1 MWSKKMQTGRL
12 YIDGTW
18 IDGAGEAISSTN
30 PITSDILLEGKS
42 ATTEDV
48 KKAIHAAR
56 NAFMSWALV
65 SFDQRKAIL
74 EKYQET
80 LSEKADE
87 IANLIANETG
97 KVLWEAKTEVATM
110 IGKINLSIKAY
121 QDRSGTNSSENSGI
135 ITHLSHKPHG
145 VVAIFGPF
153 NFPGHL
159 PNGHIVPALL
169 AGNTV
174 VFKPSE
180 QTPAVGEMMVQCL
193 EAAGLP
199 KGVLN
204 LVQGS
209 RNCGIALSTD
219 EGIDGLFFTGS
230 SHTGNL
236 LHSEFAGQPSKILA
250 LEMGGNN
257 PLIVT
262 DTSDIKGAIYHTLQ
276 SAFITAGQRCTCA
289 RRLILPETSD
299 REEFLTRLIKAASKL
314 KIGPQADDSEPF
326 CGSVISNE
334 TADNLLE
341 SQNKLVDLGGTV
353 LLEMKRIHAEQPYLS
368 AGIIDVT
375 DIKILP
381 DEEYFGPL
389 LQVIRVPNFAQAITV
404 ANNTKYGLSAGLF
417 SDDAE
422 QFATFHALSR
432 AGIVNW
438 NRPLTGASGANPFG
452 GIGAS
457 GNHRPSAF
465 YAADYCAYPVASLQA
480 PSADLPEKQMPGIVL

>member
-1 MWSKKMQTGRL
+1 MQNGQL
-12 YIDGTW
+12 YINGKW
-18 IDGAGEAISSTN
+18 INGSGERLKSIN
-30 PITSDILLEGKS
+30 PVTGETLLSGNS
-42 ATTEDV
+42 ADV
-48 KKAIHAAR
+48 DDVRKAIDVAR
-56 NAFMSWALV
+56 VAFQKWALT
-65 SFDQRKAIL
+65 SFEHRKAIL
-74 EKYQET
+74 ERYQEV
-80 LSEKADE
+80 LSEKTDDLSD
-87 IANLIANETG
+87 LISNETG
-97 KVLWEAKTEVATM
+97 KVLWEAKTEVTAM

-121 QDRSGTNSSENSGI
+121 TDRSGIKSSESNGL

-169 AGNTV
+169 AGNTI

-180 QTPAVGEMMVQCL
+180 QTPAVGEMIVRCL
-193 EAAGLP
+193 EIAGLP
-199 KGVLN
+199 NGVLN

-209 RNCGIALSTD
+209 RDCGVALSTD
-219 EGIDGLFFTGS
+219 DGIDGLFFTGS
-230 SHTGNL
+230 SHTGSL
-236 LHSEFAGQPSKILA
+236 LHSEFAGRPSKILA

-262 DTSDIKGAIYHTLQ
+262 KTSDIKGAVYHTLQ

-289 RRLILPETSD
+289 RRLILPDTPM
-299 REEFLTRLIKAASKL
+299 RGEFISRLVEASSTL
-314 KIGPQADDSEPF
+314 KIGPQTDGTEPF
-326 CGSVISNE
+326 CGSVISNI

-341 SQNKLVDLGGTV
+341 AQMNLVNLGGTA
-353 LLEMKRIHAEQPYLS
+353 LLEMKRLHADQPYLS
-368 AGIIDVT
+368 PGIIDVT
-375 DIKILP
+375 DIENLP

-389 LQVIRVPNFAQAITV
+389 LQIIRVDNFDAAITA
-404 ANNTKYGLSAGLF
+404 ANNTKFGLSAGLF
-417 SDDAE
+417 SDDSE
-422 QFATFHALSR
+422 EFARFHALSR

-438 NRPLTGASGANPFG
+438 NRPLTGASGASPFG

-480 PSADLPEKQMPGIVL
+480 PTTDLPEKLIPGISL